1 MKRTLRLAKEVLG
14 EITTEELRDV
24 VGAAQTQGDVCLVLS
39 LNDLTRCGRPTCGQ
53 TCTGTSDP
61 QTK

>member
-1 MKRTLRLAKEVLG
+1 MKRTLRLSKEVLG
-14 EITTEELRDV
+14 EIATDDLRNV
-24 VGAAQTQGDVCLVLS
+24 VGAAQTQAAVCQVLS
-39 LNDLTRCGRPTCGQ
+39 LNDLTHCGRPTCGQ